1 MTPAS
6 CIPGRSPRSH
16 SVGRMASMK
25 LNSPAASISW
35 WRPWRESCSVKAS
48 RMCPLCTTSRG
59 RIAPEQRRVLRGRS
73 VDARLAVGWTNAQHP
88 LPAER
93 RWRFVEMGAGAAR
106 RSLRPPGDPWMR
118 HPERPQDR
126 HHAGPDEHEL
136 IPARARRGPAPRT
149 ARTAHGAQPRSAR
162 PYQTVRLNWRTSL
175 LSSAA
180 LTESDLALVAISWV
194 EAEVCS
200 VDADTSS
207 VDADDA
213 SATAATSSM

>member
-1 MTPAS
+1 MRSTRCPQNAGGAS
-6 CIPGRSPRSH
+6 
-16 SVGRMASMK
+16 
-25 LNSPAASISW
+25 
-35 WRPWRESCSVKAS
+35 S
-48 RMCPLCTTSRG
+48 RWARVRRGDLC
-59 RIAPEQRRVLRGRS
+59 ALRVTHGCGTR
-73 VDARLAVGWTNAQHP
+73 N
-88 LPAER
+88 
-93 RWRFVEMGAGAAR
+93 AR
-106 RSLRPPGDPWMR
+106 RTAT
-118 HPERPQDR
+118 
-126 HHAGPDEHEL
+126 HAGPDEHEL